1 MIELER
7 GSDSAA
13 HWNRREYE
21 MLFTAGA
28 PLRISLVAVPES
40 SEGEV
45 AGFVVARSLGFEWE
59 IENVVV
65 AGERRRSGIGSAL
78 MQALLQNLRS
88 AGVPGVLLEVRE
100 SNTAARR
107 LYEKLGFA
115 LEGRRRGYYQDP
127 VEDAL
132 LFRLM

>member
-1 MIELER
+1 M
-7 GSDSAA
+7 
-13 HWNRREYE
+13 
-21 MLFTAGA
+21 
-28 PLRISLVAVPES
+28 
-40 SEGEV
+40 
-45 AGFVVARSLGFEWE
+45 AGFVVARSLGSEWE

-88 AGVPGVLLEVRE
+88 SGVAGVLLEVRE

-132 LFRLM
+132 LFRLMLQLCDKIG